1 MGKLNT
7 KIKFLIIAVYTLL
20 LFLLVF
26 VLFSPKAI
34 DLYESYGRTPYD
46 DHIGIMIKVTEN
58 RQSVLETYDS
68 NSETDKKNKEG
79 KNEKATYDV
88 TISLIKLRVETLKN
102 ITVNLAVKT
111 KDNGYQYATQK
122 ASKDNNGIF
131 VRYIGSFNDLLTKEV
146 LSENEGTSKKKMF
159 DESPKEIYVE
169 VKYTVQKS
177 SSKDETES
185 VLRYRVET
193 LQTKESKY
201 KKYEERQVLQETS
214 TVARANWIDPTND
227 VFGLQIGKTN
237 ATGESKLGNIKKNLI
252 CFNCTSLNNNLAK
265 YKLSL
270 TETEIAEKNIK
281 RLEQPNSEK
290 LQLTPEI
297 SEIRMTVCGKIES
310 KDKKFSN
317 YVVLYSLYGF
327 MSSIENRLIESTEKE
342 NKRITN
348 YTTHLVENSLD
359 ESFNLS
365 ELYITMEGKLYNS
378 TVKKVSS
385 GYKIS
390 YNNLISIDD
399 MYSQK

>member
-1 MGKLNT
+1 
-7 KIKFLIIAVYTLL
+7 
-20 LFLLVF
+20 
-26 VLFSPKAI
+26 
-34 DLYESYGRTPYD
+34 
-46 DHIGIMIKVTEN
+46 
-58 RQSVLETYDS
+58 
-68 NSETDKKNKEG
+68 
-79 KNEKATYDV
+79 
-88 TISLIKLRVETLKN
+88 
-102 ITVNLAVKT
+102 
-111 KDNGYQYATQK
+111 
-122 ASKDNNGIF
+122 
-131 VRYIGSFNDLLTKEV
+131 
-146 LSENEGTSKKKMF
+146 MF

-270 TETEIAEKNIK
+270 TESEIAEKNIK

-390 YNNLISIDD
+390 YNNLISVDD